1 MLVLSRKHEE
11 KLHIGDNITVTVLRV
26 QGNKVRLGIEAPDE
40 VRVVRGELPR
50 HPNPDTPAK
59 TANSETNRAPGQLSS
74 RAAAIVAKMMANS
87 SSCGLK
93 SEIA

>member
-50 HPNPDTPAK
+50 HS
-59 TANSETNRAPGQLSS
+59 NSEAALDQSETRPAGQLSS
-74 RAAAIVAKMMANS
+74 RAAAIVARMLVNS
-87 SSCGLK
+87 TAGTTK
-93 SEIA
+93 SEIAS

>member
-40 VRVVRGELPR
+40 VRVLRGELPR
-50 HPNPDTPAK
+50 HSIAEPPVSSDRPEAD
-59 TANSETNRAPGQLSS
+59 APGRLSS
-74 RAAAIVAKMMANS
+74 RAAAIVAKMLVNS
-87 SSCGLK
+87 GGCDPK
-93 SEIA
+93 SEMAG

>member
-26 QGNKVRLGIEAPDE
+26 QGNKVRLGIEAPEE

-50 HPNPDTPAK
+50 HANPDTAAK
-59 TANSETNRAPGQLSS
+59 RESSETSEAPGQLSS
-74 RAAAIVAKMMANS
+74 RAAAIVSRMMANS
-87 SSCGLK
+87 SSCAVK
-93 SEIA
+93 SM